1 MRIFTDFFIA
11 VPWFLPGLLLWGVLA
26 MALTPNVARA
36 LDTRRVTVLGMLM
49 SFGIVILATL
59 LPTDQA
65 LSSAETSF
73 EWCDLARLTLPPPA
87 ELLAV
92 TDTMRNVLLFVPLG
106 LTLALLTGT
115 RQRTMLI
122 ALAYAL
128 PFIIEATQLLL
139 SPLGRG
145 CQSADVIDNA
155 LGLSVGLA
163 IGLVLHRAARWWSRR
178 DGRGTPA

>member
-1 MRIFTDFFIA
+1 MVR
-11 VPWFLPGLLLWGVLA
+11 PGS
-26 MALTPNVARA
+26 LT
-36 LDTRRVTVLGMLM
+36 
-49 SFGIVILATL
+49 F
-59 LPTDQA
+59 
-65 LSSAETSF
+65 
-73 EWCDLARLTLPPPA
+73 PPPA

-92 TDTMRNVLLFVPLG
+92 TDTMRNVLLFMPLG
-106 LTLALLTGT
+106 LTLALLSRT
-115 RQRTMLI
+115 RLRTMLI

-163 IGLVLHRAARWWSRR
+163 IGLVLHRATRWWSRQ
-178 DGRGTPA
+178 DGPGTPA

>member
-1 MRIFTDFFIA
+1 MRIFTEFFVA

-26 MALTPNVARA
+26 IALTPKVARA
-36 LDTRRVTVLGMLM
+36 LDTRGVVVLGMLM
-49 SFGIVILATL
+49 SFGIVLMATL
-59 LPTDQA
+59 LPTSQA

-73 EWCDLARLTLPPPA
+73 EWCDLDRLTFPPPA

-92 TDTMRNVLLFVPLG
+92 TDTMRNVLLFIPLG
-106 LTLALLTGT
+106 LTVALLTGT

-128 PFIIEATQLLL
+128 PFIIEVTQLLL

-163 IGLVLHRAARWWSRR
+163 IGLVLHRATRWWSRQ